1 MATSGSSG
9 SALTSAGE
17 RKLITIQSHVVSGY
31 VGNRAATFPLQVLG
45 WDVDVV
51 NTVHFSN
58 HTGYGRWGG
67 LRFDAAHIRDL
78 FSGLKRNGLVRYERM
93 LTGYVPSA
101 DILREIIS
109 FIQHIKTTSTPGLIY
124 LLDPVMGDMGR
135 GMYVSDSVV
144 PLYREMLQHATIACP
159 NQFEAQVLAEQEI
172 TSLDTLYSVL
182 WTLHVQRGSPNIVIT
197 SVDLSDEDLDH
208 IGAKPKLTSDGTTL
222 MTLIGS
228 SYEPSSS
235 PATTSTSPRQ
245 LLRPWFIQFPEVP
258 GYFSGVGDTF
268 SALLIGRFDPA
279 VSTRSDSSAAPTQ
292 VALAAELAIAS
303 LQSVLSRTKE
313 SIALAAPSMPDDVA
327 LLSLAKAALPEGE
340 SWPSEDDAAEVEKL
354 LAAQR
359 RVEEM
364 RPRELKI
371 VQSKG
376 DIEQP
381 HVVYRASYFANP

>member
-1 MATSGSSG
+1 MALNGQQ
-9 SALTSAGE
+9 AHGE

-58 HTGYGRWGG
+58 HTGYGRWEG
-67 LRFDAAHIRDL
+67 LRFDAAHIHEL
-78 FSGLKRNGLVRYERM
+78 FAGLRRNGLARYERM

-101 DILREIIS
+101 ETLREIIL
-109 FIQHIKTTSTPGLIY
+109 FIQQIKSSFNPDLVY

-144 PLYREMLQHATIACP
+144 PLYREMVQYATIVCP
-159 NQFEAQVLAEQEI
+159 NQFEAQILAEQEI
-172 TSLDTLYSVL
+172 TSLDTLYAVL
-182 WTLHVQRGSPNIVIT
+182 STLHVKRGSPNVVIT
-197 SVDLSDEDLDH
+197 SVDLSDEDLHH
-208 IGAKPKLTSDGTTL
+208 IGAQPKLASDGTTL

-228 SYEPSSS
+228 SFDHSQQQSSS
-235 PATTSTSPRQ
+235 SASPRE

-268 SALLIGRFDPA
+268 SALLIGRFDPS
-279 VSTRSDSSAAPTQ
+279 STARSDSSAAPSH
-292 VALAAELAIAS
+292 VARAAELAIAS
-303 LQSVLSRTKE
+303 LQSVLSRTSE
-313 SIALAAPSMPDDVA
+313 AISQAPPLPDNTQ
-327 LLSLAKAALPEGE
+327 LTILAKAALPE
-340 SWPSEDDAAEVEKL
+340 SAKWPTDQAEIDKL
-354 LAAQR
+354 TAAQR

-371 VQSKG
+371 VQSKA
-376 DIEQP
+376 DIENP
-381 HVVYRASYFANP
+381 HVVYHATNFANL

>member
-1 MATSGSSG
+1 
-9 SALTSAGE
+9 
-17 RKLITIQSHVVSGY
+17 
-31 VGNRAATFPLQVLG
+31 
-45 WDVDVV
+45 
-51 NTVHFSN
+51 
-58 HTGYGRWGG
+58 
-67 LRFDAAHIRDL
+67 L

-109 FIQHIKTTSTPGLIY
+109 FIQHIKTTSNPGLIY

-235 PATTSTSPRQ
+235 PATTSTSPRH

>member
-1 MATSGSSG
+1 MAAAASTSSE
-9 SALTSAGE
+9 E

-67 LRFDAAHIRDL
+67 IRFDAAHIKDL
-78 FSGLKRNGLVRYERM
+78 LAALRRNGLARYERM

-101 DILREIIS
+101 EILREIIN
-109 FIQHIKTTSTPGLIY
+109 FIVQIKADTSPELIY

-135 GMYVSDSVV
+135 GMYVSDTVI
-144 PLYREMLQHATIACP
+144 PLYKEMIQHATIVCP
-159 NQFEAQVLAEQEI
+159 NQFEAQVLAAQDI
-172 TSLDTLYSVL
+172 DSLDTLYSVL
-182 WTLHVQRGSPNIVIT
+182 RTLHVERGSPNVVIT
-197 SVDLSDEDLDH
+197 SVDLSDKDLQR
-208 IGAKPKLTSDGTTL
+208 IGARPKLSDEGTVL

-228 SYEPSSS
+228 SFD
-235 PATTSTSPRQ
+235 TSTKPGPSRPQ
-245 LLRPWFIQFPEVP
+245 EFLRPWFIQFPEVP

-268 SALLIGRFDPA
+268 SALLIGRFDPSS
-279 VSTRSDSSAAPTQ
+279 STRSDLSSAPTP
-292 VALAAELAIAS
+292 VARAAELAIAS
-303 LQSVLSRTKE
+303 LQSILSRTKTAIQ
-313 SIALAAPSMPDDVA
+313 SAPALPDIAELTA
-327 LLSLAKAALPEGE
+327 LAKANLAEGAT
-340 SWPSEDDAAEVEKL
+340 WPSEDPAEIDKL
-354 LAAQR
+354 VAAQR

-376 DIEQP
+376 DIENPQ
-381 HVVYRASYFANP
+381 VVYRASYFAQQ